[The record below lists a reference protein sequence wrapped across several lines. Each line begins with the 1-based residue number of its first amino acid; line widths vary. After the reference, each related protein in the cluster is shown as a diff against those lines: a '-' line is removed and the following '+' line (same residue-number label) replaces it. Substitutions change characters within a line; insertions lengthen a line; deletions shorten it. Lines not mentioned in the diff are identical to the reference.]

1 MASAKLTGAGITPAV
16 AVATILIAA
25 VANGLAK
32 SVLTLAFGGP
42 RLGLTL
48 SAIALLAFSGGAAA
62 YFSGT

>member
-1 MASAKLTGAGITPAV
+1 
-16 AVATILIAA
+16 LIAA